1 MVVTE
6 VQKFLEQRRRR
17 WFEEIKADQVEP
29 WKSGGMNPFEVII
42 EEAKA
47 EHTVRNLHVCRT
59 RQLVRFLM
67 AFR

>member
-1 MVVTE
+1 MEVTE
-6 VQKFLEQRRRR
+6 VQEFLEQGRR
-17 WFEEIKADQVEP
+17 WWVEEIKADHVEAR
-29 WKSGGMNPFEVII
+29 KSGGMKPIEIII

-59 RQLVRFLM
+59 RQLIRFLM